1 MDRGAWRVS
10 SAIFFTAC
18 GFPSLWTHCFRSR
31 SAGLTAA
38 TLLAGTLGSA
48 PGLRCP
54 AKGRWFLWPREGDP
68 GLRGRRSRR
77 LAALRTADSS
87 EPAWVSFFSRSPSS
101 RGLISRFPMP
111 VTQGARPWAASRLA
125 PTPHSP
131 PRGTLGVAHLS
142 LEGLGVFSGALSP
155 QRIL

>member
-1 MDRGAWRVS
+1 MITFRRKTQDVQRDLLHSLRVS
-10 SAIFFTAC
+10 
-18 GFPSLWTHCFRSR
+18 FPLDTLFQVQECS
-31 SAGLTAA
+31 AA
-38 TLLAGTLGSA
+38 TLPAGTLGSA